1 MTRLTLHLDRIARR
15 RRAVGPREWRLAEWL
30 AHPLARTMVPLIAL
44 IALLLS
50 SAGLLILLLT
60 QQMDSNSAR
69 YMERMVLGA
78 VKREQDATLDSV
90 SAAARWDDA
99 YRAVYRGID
108 RPWVNSNLL
117 YTDLHSYVID
127 DRGNTLFAS
136 RGKGFAG
143 SRVPPD
149 LRSAAPEAVR
159 HLLPNLPRTVGQAMR
174 KTRGVAQFAQFEGR
188 PAVVAAMG
196 IVPWETQPDD
206 RAAPARYLVLI
217 EELTDPIIAHVGE
230 NHGLQSIRWSRGGD
244 EDDWQHVDITGPHGT
259 FLGRIEWLRVRAGW
273 SALLDILPLVL
284 IALILCAALSAF
296 LIRQLYRA
304 HLALRGESAAARQ
317 SAADAN
323 HAALAAT
330 AALADAENA
339 RREVAQGAKQQAAAQ
354 HKHEQELRAQSRQ
367 VAAALEQSM
376 TSLVAQLLETATD
389 LERNADQ
396 TLGSIDMQQRQAT
409 IVVDRS
415 RETTQAARAIA
426 STIDELTRSIS
437 DISRAT
443 AEIRDAADSASRQSA
458 NARDANDNLLHHVG
472 SINDAANL
480 IAEITG
486 QTNLLALNA
495 TIEAARAGEAG
506 RGFVVVANEVK
517 ALAGQTA
524 QTTRAIHHRVAGVE
538 SAAAAT
544 CDLVGS
550 VDRTLGQLAES
561 IGAASAAVQQQLAA
575 ATEIQQTSHGVA
587 LHAHAADEAVGT
599 IGRSLAEVAVA
610 ARRTRHSGSVVR
622 ERAETLQAEFARMID
637 TLKAA

>member
-1 MTRLTLHLDRIARR
+1 MQAIRRLD
-15 RRAVGPREWRLAEWL
+15 WRLS
-30 AHPLARTMVPLIAL
+30 HPLARTMVPLIAL

-50 SAGLLILLLT
+50 SAGLLIVLLT
-60 QQMDSNSAR
+60 QQMDSNSAL

-99 YRAVYRGID
+99 YRAVYGRFD
-108 RPWVNSNLL
+108 KKWVDSNLL

-127 DRGNTLFAS
+127 DKGRTLFAS
-136 RGKGFAG
+136 RGKGFTG
-143 SRVPPD
+143 SRIPPD
-149 LRSAAPEAVR
+149 LRTAAPEAVR
-159 HLLPNLPRTVGQAMR
+159 HLLPNLPRTVGQAMER
-174 KTRGVAQFAQFEGR
+174 TRGVAQFARFEGR
-188 PAVVAAMG
+188 PSVVAAMA
-196 IVPWETQPDD
+196 IVPWETQPIS
-206 RAAPARYLVLI
+206 RATPARYLVLV
-217 EELTDPIIAHVGE
+217 EELAEPVIAHVGE
-230 NHGLQSIRWSRGGD
+230 NYGLQSIRWSRGGD
-244 EDDWQHVDITGPHGT
+244 IENWQHVDIAGPHGT
-259 FLGRIEWLRVRAGW
+259 FLGRVEWRRVHAGW
-273 SALLDILPLVL
+273 SALGQILPFVM

-296 LIRQLYRA
+296 LVRQLYRA
-304 HLALRGESAAARQ
+304 HRALRSESAAARQ

-330 AALADAENA
+330 SALADAEHA
-339 RREVAQGAKQQAAAQ
+339 RREVAESAQRQAIEQ
-354 HKHEQELRAQSRQ
+354 HRHEQELRAQSRQ
-367 VAAALEQSM
+367 VAAALEHSM

-396 TLGSIDMQQRQAT
+396 TLGSIDTQQQQAT

-415 RETTQAARAIA
+415 RETTDAARAIA

-443 AEIRDAADSASRQSA
+443 VEIRDAADSASRQSA
-458 NARDANDNLLHHVG
+458 SARDANDNLLHHVG

-517 ALAGQTA
+517 ALANQTA
-524 QTTRAIHHRVAGVE
+524 QTTRDIHHRVAGVE

-575 ATEIQQTSHGVA
+575 ATDIQRTSHGVA
-587 LHAHAADEAVGT
+587 LHAHAADEAVEA
-599 IGRSLAEVAVA
+599 IGRSLADVAIA

-622 ERAETLQAEFARMID
+622 ERAETLQAEFARLID